1 MNRESG
7 DSSRPQRWV
16 LAVMLMA
23 LGAGAVWFY
32 LDPAGSSSADL
43 ASPDQTLETPPP
55 TLSSSTEST
64 SSAPPTTS
72 TTTTSTMTTSVV
84 VEPVGLPA
92 FPQPDGPPPE
102 PGVEPGFR
110 GVGLVTIATGGAGL
124 YEDPDEAA
132 TMRVREGVVFAAIG
146 WRGDWIRVLTSCDT
160 PAWVEVSEVAAMAP
174 APPAAIGAGFD
185 FGDAVIV
192 VDPGHGGP
200 NNIGAVGPTG
210 LQEKAVNLVIARRL
224 RDLLTTSH
232 VVDWETGV
240 IYTGTEIPP
249 ADTVVLTRVGEGEA
263 GDYEAGLDFRA
274 EIANRV
280 NAHVMVSI
288 HNNAGWELELEFPG
302 SDVYYQSQDALAFQS
317 RRLATLLTDE
327 FQMSFAGF
335 DADWVGASFVGAKSR
350 LSPRDGETQY
360 YGLLRYSEVPSV
372 IAEGLYLA
380 NASEEAL
387 LRTPRGQQAYAEA
400 VYRALVRF
408 LTTDETG
415 DGDSSDPEVWEGSA
429 GSGSAR
435 PNCVIPSQGGD

>member
-1 MNRESG
+1 MNG
-7 DSSRPQRWV
+7 DRVESSRSQRLV
-16 LAVMLMA
+16 LALLLMA
-23 LGAGAVWFY
+23 LGVGAVWFY
-32 LDPAGSSSADL
+32 LDPAGSSPADL
-43 ASPDQTLETPPP
+43 ASPGQTLETPATTVLP
-55 TLSSSTEST
+55 TSSSSLESA
-64 SSAPPTTS
+64 SSAISTTS
-72 TTTTSTMTTSVV
+72 TTSTSVV

-102 PGVEPGFR
+102 SGVEPGFR
-110 GVGLVTIATGGAGL
+110 GVGLVTVASGGALL
-124 YEDPDEAA
+124 YTDPDEPE
-132 TMRVREGVVFAAIG
+132 TMRVREGIVFPAIG

-160 PAWVEVSEVAAMAP
+160 PAWVQVGEVAAMAP
-174 APPAAIGAGFD
+174 AAPAAIGAGFD
-185 FGDAVIV
+185 FADAVIV

-200 NNIGAVGPTG
+200 NNIGAVGPSG

-240 IYTGTEIPP
+240 IYTGNDIPP

-302 SDVYYQSQDALAFQS
+302 SDVYYQSQDALAVES
-317 RRLATLLTDE
+317 RRLATLLTEE
-327 FQMSFAGF
+327 FQVSFSGF

-387 LRTPRGQQAYAEA
+387 LRTPRAQQAYAEA

-415 DGDSSDPEVWEGSA
+415 DGNSSDPEVWEGSA

-435 PNCVIPSQGGD
+435 PNCEIPSQGAE